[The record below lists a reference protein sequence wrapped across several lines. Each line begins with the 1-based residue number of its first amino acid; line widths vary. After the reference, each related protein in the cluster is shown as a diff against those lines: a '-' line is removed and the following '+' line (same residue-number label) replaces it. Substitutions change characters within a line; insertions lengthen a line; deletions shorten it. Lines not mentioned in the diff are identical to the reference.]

1 MDVLCS
7 GYGLVESPRWH
18 EGRRWFID
26 WTGGQIVA
34 VDDSG
39 ATEVILEHRSLPM
52 CFDFL
57 PDGRLV
63 LVSNQENALL
73 TLEADGTLATYA
85 DLRRLSG
92 FGCNDIVVDGHG
104 HAYVNSGNFDFA
116 TGPPPGDVQPGVVG
130 VVRAGVAPRVV
141 AEDIAFPN
149 GMLVTADGS
158 TWSSPTP
165 TDTRSSGSRSRT
177 TARSPSDGSGPTS
190 ASTTPTGSA
199 STPTARPGTPTSR
212 TSGASGSRRAAKCCR
227 PSCWTE
233 ARLHARR
240 HGRTVPLC
248 RHGRLARGRRVDDAH
263 RLGRP
268 GRADPGRRARRG
280 LVWGQPGLRPMTVGA
295 S

>member
-1 MDVLCS
+1 VLVRRADLELLVRASELHGQHPAAVRRDWDDGVMDVLCS
-7 GYGLVESPRWH
+7 GYGLVESPRWR
-18 EGRRWFID
+18 EGRLWFSD

-57 PDGRLV
+57 PD
-63 LVSNQENALL
+63 
-73 TLEADGTLATYA
+73 
-85 DLRRLSG
+85 
-92 FGCNDIVVDGHG
+92 

-149 GMLVTADGS
+149 GMVVTADGS
-158 TWSSPTP
+158 TWSTP
-165 TDTRSSGSRSRT
+165 
-177 TARSPSDGSGPTS
+177 P
-190 ASTTPTGSA
+190 
-199 STPTARPGTPTSR
+199 ARPGTPTSR
-212 TSGASGSRRAAKCCR
+212 TSGASGSRRAAKCRR

-240 HGRTVPLC
+240 HGRAVPLC
-248 RHGRLARGRRVDDAH
+248 RHGRLARGR
-263 RLGRP
+263 P
-268 GRADPGRRARRG
+268 G
-280 LVWGQPGLRPMTVGA
+280 
-295 S
+295 